1 MMDVASWL
9 FLFFVFCIAA
19 DYISDSCNAA
29 VGFSLYL
36 SFCPKYDA
44 LFHTCQHRFIQML
57 AEHGQANDLPLFCQI
72 RAMYTGRKLQQH
84 FLGQKT
90 ESKICLRR

>member
-9 FLFFVFCIAA
+9 VLFFIFCIAA

-36 SFCPKYDA
+36 SFVQNMMLY
-44 LFHTCQHRFIQML
+44 FIPASIGLYRCWRSM
-57 AEHGQANDLPLFCQI
+57 
-72 RAMYTGRKLQQH
+72 GRPM
-84 FLGQKT
+84 
-90 ESKICLRR
+90 ICLCSVRSVPCIQAENCSSIF

>member
-9 FLFFVFCIAA
+9 FLFFIFCIAA

-29 VGFSLYL
+29 VGFSSYL

-57 AEHGQANDLPLFCQI
+57 AEHGQANDLPLF
-72 RAMYTGRKLQQH
+72 
-84 FLGQKT
+84 
-90 ESKICLRR
+90 

>member
-9 FLFFVFCIAA
+9 FLFFIFCIAA
-19 DYISDSCNAA
+19 GYISDSCNAS

-72 RAMYTGRKLQQH
+72 RTMSTDRKWQQN
-84 FLGQKT
+84 FFRAKN
-90 ESKICLRR
+90 